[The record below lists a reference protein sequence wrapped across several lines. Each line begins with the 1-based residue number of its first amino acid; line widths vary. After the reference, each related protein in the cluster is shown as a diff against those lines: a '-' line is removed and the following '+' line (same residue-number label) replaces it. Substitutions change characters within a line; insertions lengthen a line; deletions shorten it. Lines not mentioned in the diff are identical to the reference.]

1 MRDRPTHCKY
11 GHAFDSNNTRVRKN
25 GSYAC
30 KARLANRSAKYREK
44 AKASNALRREEKRKD
59 WTREFSDRELSWAA
73 GLFEGEGTVTIAT
86 GGASRLYTRLVVTL
100 SSTDEEIV
108 AFFQDRWPGTITTR
122 LPPGNTRMAYTWFLS
137 AWRAQVFIEQVL
149 PFVVTTRVRAKMEL
163 AIEAQ
168 STKQQGTRK
177 NCIQYREEQ
186 ETFRLRMKALNKRGA
201 APLLRIPAVA
211 RRDKSE
217 SNLIQTWPMLALG
230 LDYAG
235 GDRGW
240 PSAMTFR
247 KLIRPRL
254 RRSSNDV
261 TSQAY

>member
-1 MRDRPTHCKY
+1 MGATLVRRAWPTEARNTERRRRPL
-11 GHAFDSNNTRVRKN
+11 TRSGVKRSVRTGREN
-25 GSYAC
+25 FQIENCRG
-30 KARLANRSAKYREK
+30 RLAYSRAR
-44 AKASNALRREEKRKD
+44 
-59 WTREFSDRELSWAA
+59 
-73 GLFEGEGTVTIAT
+73 GTVTIAT

-217 SNLIQTWPMLALG
+217 SEKQGTA
-230 LDYAG
+230 
-235 GDRGW
+235 
-240 PSAMTFR
+240 
-247 KLIRPRL
+247 
-254 RRSSNDV
+254 RSKV
-261 TSQAY
+261 